1 MAPPATVMT
10 ATGETVELVPLAEE
24 VTRRHLAGH
33 PEDVT
38 RYGDSLAWE
47 WCVHDMQHVLAWA
60 IADQEFRGQ
69 LAWLARLLDARNY
82 PVNNLFD
89 CVVTAAVVVEQKLP
103 AEVGPEVAAQMRQ
116 TADALR
122 SEGFD

>member
-24 VTRRHLAGH
+24 VTRRHLARH
-33 PEDVT
+33 QEDVT
-38 RYGDSLAWE
+38 RYGHELAWE

-69 LAWLARLLDARNY
+69 LAWLARLLDARDY
-82 PVNNLFD
+82 PVNNVFD
-89 CVVTAAVVVEQKLP
+89 CVVTAAEVVGQELP
-103 AEVGPEVAAQMRQ
+103 PEVGPAVAARMRQ
-116 TADALR
+116 AADALR
-122 SEGFD
+122 SEGFA